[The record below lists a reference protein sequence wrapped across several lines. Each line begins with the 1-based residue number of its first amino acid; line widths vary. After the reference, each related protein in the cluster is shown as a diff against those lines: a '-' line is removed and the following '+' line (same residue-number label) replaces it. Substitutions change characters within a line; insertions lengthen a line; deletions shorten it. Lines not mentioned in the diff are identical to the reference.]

1 MEKEQ
6 LDRWI
11 FFTVLGLMAFGMIMV
26 YSASAVYA
34 EKIKHNHFYYLERQM
49 LWVFLGIVAMMVS
62 YKFPYEKL
70 RNWSP
75 LFVWGSV
82 ALLVYVLIRHSGR
95 WIPLGFVHIQ
105 VSDLARLALIFFFAH
120 SLSRREAEDL
130 SELKSFTYGFLPHAI
145 YLVLLGGLIVAQ
157 PDFSSAA
164 MLVLIGLSML
174 FLSPVPVRY
183 FALSAAVLVPVGMTI
198 VKFSSY
204 KMDRWTAFLH
214 PEQDMLG
221 KGYQIIQSLISL
233 GSGGITGVGFARST
247 QKLFFL
253 PEAHTDFIFSI
264 IGEEWGLLGT
274 LFILVMFLILL
285 WRGIYLAHRASDRFT
300 GYLAFGLTANLVF
313 YGLINMMVAV
323 KLAPPTGLP
332 MPFVSYGGS
341 SLIISSISAGLLL
354 NISRR
359 VNSPV
364 RRRHTQFATRARQN
378 WQQRKL
384 QFMA

>member
-1 MEKEQ
+1 MEKEK

-11 FFTVLGLMAFGMIMV
+11 FFTVLGLMAFGIIMV

-34 EKIKHNHFYYLERQM
+34 EKMKHNHFYYLERQM

-62 YKFPYEKL
+62 YKFPYRKL
-70 RNWSP
+70 RDWSP
-75 LFVWGSV
+75 YVLWVSI
-82 ALLVYVLIRHSGR
+82 ALLVFVLMRHHGR

-105 VSDLARLALIFFFAH
+105 VSDLARLALIYFFAH
-120 SLSRREAEDL
+120 SLSRREAENL
-130 SELKSFTYGFLPHAI
+130 EELKSFQFGFLPHII
-145 YLVLLGGLIVAQ
+145 YLLILGGLIVAQ

-174 FLSPVPVRY
+174 FLSPIPVR
-183 FALSAAVLVPVGMTI
+183 FFLLSGAFFIPI
-198 VKFSSY
+198 VIAIVRFSSY
-204 KMDRWTAFLH
+204 KLDRWTAFLH
-214 PEQDMLG
+214 PEQDVLG
-221 KGYQIIQSLISL
+221 KGYQILQSLISL
-233 GSGGITGVGFARST
+233 GSGGITGVGFAHST

-274 LFILVMFLILL
+274 LFILSMFLILL
-285 WRGIYLAHRASDRFT
+285 WRGIYLTHHARDRFT
-300 GYLAFGLTANLVF
+300 SYLAFGLTANLVF

-332 MPFVSYGGS
+332 LPFVSYGGS
-341 SLIISSISAGLLL
+341 SLLISSISAGLLL
-354 NISRR
+354 NISRE

-364 RRRHTQFATRARQN
+364 RRSHSRFAYRAQQN
-378 WQQRKL
+378 WQQRKMKYVL
-384 QFMA
+384 